1 MKKIL
6 LLLLIFPLVFFGQ
19 ETIFKNGV
27 EVIYPIGYNYDFEL
41 STKEKAHFISEKK
54 EELLVYV
61 FKFRKHITVDIIN
74 ELLLSENS
82 SINWKLF
89 NGPTGGKWSTISTGI
104 NGVCRL
110 TLVKSTK
117 SSKDVR

>member
-104 NGVCRL
+104 NGVYGY
-110 TLVKSTK
+110 
-117 SSKDVR
+117 